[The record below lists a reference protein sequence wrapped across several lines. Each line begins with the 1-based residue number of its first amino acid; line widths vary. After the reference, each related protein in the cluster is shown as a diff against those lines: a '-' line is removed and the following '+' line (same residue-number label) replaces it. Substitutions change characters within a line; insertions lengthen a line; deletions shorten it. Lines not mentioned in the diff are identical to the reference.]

1 MIPVDFEYVR
11 PSTVD
16 DALAALAEHGDDAK
30 LLAGGHSLL
39 PMMKLRLATPAVL
52 IDIARIPEL
61 AYIREDGHV
70 IAVGAA
76 TRHAELVSSELL
88 TAKAPLLG
96 HVAAHVGDRQ
106 IRHRGTLG
114 GSLVHADP
122 AADLPTGVLALGVTL
137 VIAGPGGRREVHV
150 DDFFLGFFESAVGP
164 DEILVEIRIPA
175 SIGASPWAYEK
186 FVRRANDWAIVAV
199 AATRDPAGARVALA
213 NMGATPKRA
222 SATEAALADG
232 KSVADAAALA
242 DQDTEPTEDMHAT
255 RDYRRHLARV
265 LTRRALEHA
274 TA

>member
-11 PSTVD
+11 PESVD
-16 DALAALAEHGDDAK
+16 SALSALAEHGDDAK

-39 PMMKLRLATPAVL
+39 PMMKLRLATPGVL

-61 AYIREDGHV
+61 AYIREDGDA
-70 IAVGAA
+70 IAIGAA
-76 TRHAELVSSELL
+76 TRHADVVDSALL
-88 TAKAPLLG
+88 AEKAPLLPY
-96 HVAAHVGDRQ
+96 VAHHVGDRQ

-122 AADLPTGVLALGVTL
+122 AADLPSAALALGVTL
-137 VIAGPGGRREVHV
+137 VIAGPGGRREVPV

-164 DEILVEIRIPA
+164 DEILVEVRVPA
-175 SIGASPWAYEK
+175 SAGAAPWGYEK

-199 AATRDPAGARVALA
+199 AAVLDPAGPRVALA
-213 NMGATPKRA
+213 NMGPTPVRAT
-222 SATEAALADG
+222 ATEAALASG
-232 KSVADAAALA
+232 ADAASAAAVA
-242 DQDTEPTEDMHAT
+242 DEGTEPTEDMHAS

-274 TA
+274 GR